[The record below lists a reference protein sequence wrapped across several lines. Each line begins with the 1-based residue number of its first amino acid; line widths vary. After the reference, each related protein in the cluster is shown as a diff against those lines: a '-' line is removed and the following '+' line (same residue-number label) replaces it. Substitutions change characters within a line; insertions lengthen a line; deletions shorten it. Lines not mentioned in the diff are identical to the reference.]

1 MQTNRKEHQAIEQ
14 QYKQV
19 QSALSK
25 QKDRL
30 SQAIEV
36 HNQSTKR
43 IREID
48 SQIHQLQ
55 ADEQK
60 VIRSIQKQDGQIQAA
75 QLKIQQLKG
84 EQDEL
89 EIKLGDVANDI
100 QDFEVQKA
108 QLEHELST
116 FDSQIE
122 KQTALHLAAVNA
134 SDDKQKQI
142 RDERKR
148 LTELDQQFQKSRQ
161 LSSLSGEIDGVMR
174 IHKRHDGLSGAA
186 KNLLSHPPCQRC
198 PGGQN
203 TDTRRS
209 DGLGFCG
216 FEWCSRCGVM
226 RHAEGCSGTRQTKQE
241 SGHRSCIGW
250 PRTLLSSLFA

>member
-19 QSALSK
+19 QSALSE

-134 SDDKQKQI
+134 SDDKQKLI

-148 LTELDQQFQKSRQ
+148 LTELDQQFQKKVRQ

-186 KNLLSHPPCQRC
+186 KNLLSHPLAKGVLADKIRIPEDR
-198 PGGQN
+198 
-203 TDTRRS
+203 TDWAS
-209 DGLGFCG
+209 VAL
-216 FEWCSRCGVM
+216 SGVLD
-226 RHAEGCSGTRQTKQE
+226 AVLCDT
-241 SGHRSCIGW
+241 
-250 PRTLLSSLFA
+250 